1 MNIFVY
7 NVLLS
12 ALSKSEAA
20 GKAREVFDEVL
31 AEPSVEPDRVTYETL
46 IAAYAHV
53 ADYDKAN
60 QVFRQMEEEDFVPT
74 DYAYAARI
82 KAYAK
87 RGMWR
92 ESVGIL
98 REVENKG
105 MEPSVHIYNAVLQ
118 ACFVTKKWEL
128 ALKLFDRMR
137 DKEIEPNRVTKVL
150 LNRICHEGIES
161 FEDKQRQAATI
172 SAIAAAAGALA
183 IRSGIW

>member
-1 MNIFVY
+1 MR
-7 NVLLS
+7 S
-12 ALSKSEAA
+12 
-20 GKAREVFDEVL
+20 
-31 AEPSVEPDRVTYETL
+31 
-46 IAAYAHV
+46 
-53 ADYDKAN
+53 
-60 QVFRQMEEEDFVPT
+60 
-74 DYAYAARI
+74 
-82 KAYAK
+82 
-87 RGMWR
+87 
-92 ESVGIL
+92 
-98 REVENKG
+98 ENKG

-183 IRSGIW
+183 IRTGIW